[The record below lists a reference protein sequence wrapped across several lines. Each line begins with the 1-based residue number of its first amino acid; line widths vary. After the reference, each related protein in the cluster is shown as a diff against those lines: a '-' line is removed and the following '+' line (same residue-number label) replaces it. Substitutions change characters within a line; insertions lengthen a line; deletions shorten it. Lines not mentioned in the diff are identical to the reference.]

1 MKKEHESADF
11 FSKLWKFFAS
21 IRLTVVLLLS
31 LAVTS
36 IIGTVIPQNQSPAA
50 YFHKYGEFFYKIFSA
65 LNIFDMYHS
74 WWFQV
79 LLLMLT
85 INVIVCSLNRLST
98 TWKIVFV
105 KIPPF
110 NISKF
115 RSLSNKEE
123 FTSNRSLENLKK
135 KYEQAASKKY
145 GYYRA
150 EQTDKGFCVLA
161 EKGRW
166 TRLGVYAV
174 HLSVI
179 LLLLGGLIGS
189 IFGFEG
195 FVNIPEGE
203 TVNSIRL
210 RKTEQAHNLDFAIR
224 CDNFSVSFYET
235 GAPKEFRSTLSII
248 EDGTSVL
255 QKDII
260 VNDPLRYKGINLFQ
274 SDYGM
279 LPPEEIAL
287 NIISRGTGMVYKKK
301 TKIGRPVEVPEGM
314 GTFVIK
320 DYRDSFNYIGISLG
334 ETFIGILN
342 RKDGSSIDI
351 MLPLN
356 FASFDKMRKGDLIF
370 SVADYDNRYYTGLQ
384 VTCDPGVLVVYSGF
398 VVMIIGCFITF
409 FMSHQ
414 RLCIEVI
421 KSGSKTKVIV
431 AGTANKNKLGMQARL
446 KKFSQ
451 NLAKVSNREL

>member
-1 MKKEHESADF
+1 MKKEHESANF
-11 FSKLWKFFAS
+11 FSRLWKFFAS
-21 IRLTVVLLLS
+21 IRLTVFLLLS
-31 LAVTS
+31 LAATS
-36 IIGTVIPQNQSPAA
+36 IIGTVIPQNQSPAD
-50 YFHKYGEFFYKIFSA
+50 YFHNYGEFFYNFFSA

-74 WWFQV
+74 WWFQ
-79 LLLMLT
+79 LLLFMLT
-85 INVIVCSLNRLST
+85 INVIICSFNRLST

-105 KIPPF
+105 KNPPF

-115 RSLSNKEE
+115 RRLSNKEE
-123 FTSNRSLENLKK
+123 FTSKRQLEDLRN

-150 EQTDKGFCVLA
+150 GQTDKGFCIFA

-195 FVNIPEGE
+195 FVNISEGE
-203 TVNSIRL
+203 TVNSIIL
-210 RKTEQAHNLDFAIR
+210 RKTDQIHNLDFAIR

-248 EDGTSVL
+248 EDGRSVL

-274 SDYGM
+274 ANYGM
-279 LPPEEIAL
+279 LSPEEITL
-287 NIISRGTGMVYKKK
+287 NIMSRETGMVYKKK
-301 TKIGRPVEVPEGM
+301 TKIGMPIGLPEGA

-320 DYRDSFNYIGISLG
+320 EHRNSFIYKGIALG

-342 RKDGSSIDI
+342 GKDGSSIDI

-356 FASFDKMRKGDLIF
+356 FAGFDKMRKGDLNF

-384 VTCDPGVLVVYSGF
+384 VTRDPGVLVVYSGF
-398 VVMIIGCFITF
+398 VVMIIGCFVTF

-414 RLCIEVI
+414 RLCVEVV
-421 KSGSKTKVIV
+421 KNGNKTKVMV
-431 AGTANKNKLGMQARL
+431 AGTANKNKLGMQARV
-446 KKFSQ
+446 KSFSR
-451 NLAKVSNREL
+451 NLAKL

>member
-1 MKKEHESADF
+1 MKKEHKSANL
-11 FSKLWKFFAS
+11 FSRLWKFFAS
-21 IRLTVVLLLS
+21 IRLTVFLLLS
-31 LAVTS
+31 LAATS
-36 IIGTVIPQNQSPAA
+36 IIGTVIPQNQSPAD
-50 YFHKYGEFFYKIFSA
+50 YFHNYGEFFYNFFSA

-74 WWFQV
+74 WWFQL

-85 INVIVCSLNRLST
+85 INVIVCSFNRLST

-115 RSLSNKEE
+115 RRLSDKEE
-123 FTSNRSLENLKK
+123 FTSKRQLEDLRN

-150 EQTDKGFCVLA
+150 GQTDKGFCIFA

-203 TVNSIRL
+203 TVNSIIL
-210 RKTEQAHNLDFAIR
+210 RKTDQIHNLDFAIR

-248 EDGTSVL
+248 EDGRSVL

-274 SDYGM
+274 ANYGM
-279 LPPEEIAL
+279 LSPEEITL
-287 NIISRGTGMVYKKK
+287 NIMSRETGMVYKKK
-301 TKIGRPVEVPEGM
+301 TKIGMPIVLPEGA

-320 DYRDSFNYIGISLG
+320 EHRNSFIYKGIALG
-334 ETFIGILN
+334 KTFLGIHN
-342 RKDGSSIDI
+342 GKDGSSIDI

-356 FASFDKMRKGDLIF
+356 FAGFDKMRKGELNF

-384 VTCDPGVLVVYSGF
+384 VTRDPGVLVVYSGF
-398 VVMIIGCFITF
+398 VVMIIGCFVTF

-414 RLCIEVI
+414 RLCVEVV
-421 KSGSKTKVIV
+421 KNGNKTKVMV
-431 AGTANKNKLGMQARL
+431 VGTANKNKLGMQARV
-446 KKFSQ
+446 KNFSR
-451 NLAKVSNREL
+451 NLAKL